1 MGQEEPGGAPRGQGE
16 ELGGTKKKPGAPMT
30 YRIARNDFQ
39 IEFLNMQADAEGN
52 PANHIHSALRTL
64 PKDFGLAK

>member
-1 MGQEEPGGAPRGQGE
+1 
-16 ELGGTKKKPGAPMT
+16 MT